1 MKTDELIRA
10 LAADEVKRP
19 SLDHLIVGAL
29 AIGAAAAVALF
40 LWRIGLRP
48 NLAVVAAHDF
58 RLILKFLVTLA
69 LAVSAAGLL
78 LRLARPGV
86 SRGLWIPALLIGPV
100 MLAIG
105 ISYELM
111 VFPPSEWPTRLI
123 GRYSSFC
130 LRSIPLLSAPILIA
144 LMIALRQ
151 GAPTRLALT
160 GAVAGLLSG
169 ATGAFIYAAHCP
181 DDSPLFVL
189 TWYGLSIAAISVIGA
204 LIGSRVLRW

>member
-1 MKTDELIRA
+1 MKTEHLIRA

-19 SLDHLIVGAL
+19 ALAHLIMAAL
-29 AIGAAAAVALF
+29 AVGTVLSTIWFMARV
-40 LWRIGLRP
+40 GLRP
-48 NLAVVAAHDF
+48 DFAIAVQDF
-58 RLILKFLVTLA
+58 RFILKFVVTLA

-86 SRGLWIPALLIGPV
+86 SRGLWLPALLAGPV

-105 ISYELM
+105 IGYELM
-111 VFPPSEWPTRLI
+111 AFAPSEWAARLI

-130 LRSIPLLSAPILIA
+130 LRTIPVLSAPILIA
-144 LMIALRQ
+144 LLIALRQ
-151 GAPTRLALT
+151 GAPTRPALA
-160 GAVAGLLSG
+160 GAVAGLVAG
-169 ATGAFIYAAHCP
+169 GVGAFLYAAHCP

-189 TWYGLSIAAISVIGA
+189 AWYGLSIAVITLVGM